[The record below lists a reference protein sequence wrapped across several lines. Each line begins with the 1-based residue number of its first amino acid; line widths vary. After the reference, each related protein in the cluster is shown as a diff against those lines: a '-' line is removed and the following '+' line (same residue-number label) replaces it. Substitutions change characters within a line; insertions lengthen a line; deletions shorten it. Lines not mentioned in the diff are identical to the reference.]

1 LVIAKGGPKI
11 SILFGCIAD
20 DFTGASDAASFLM
33 AGGLNTLLF
42 NGIPSSRGVFL
53 PQDVDAVVIALK
65 TRTDIINRAVD
76 ESVKAA
82 EWLMGHGAKQLYIKY
97 CSTFDS
103 SPTGNIGPICDA
115 VLKVVE
121 GTYSVLCPSLPVN
134 KRTVKDGILYVDG
147 IPLAQSHMRDH
158 PLTPMWDSFIPNLMK
173 DQSKYPCFI
182 LNRDTLIQ
190 GKHVV
195 EEKIK
200 TYLKTQEHFYLV
212 PDYVDD
218 NDAQMIVK
226 MFGHLPLLTGG
237 SGILQETGRIL
248 SKNSSHARVIPGV
261 SGKAIILAGSCSPIT
276 RKQVKH
282 YKTCGGRSFMIE
294 STSFLSPERAK
305 ETIWADISKTDC
317 DDILVYA
324 PGSEGQKESTGMV
337 MVNDAIIIEQIIAG
351 IAEKAVY
358 NGYRRIIVAGGET
371 SGAVTRALQFN
382 AYYIGRSVA
391 PGVPVMQPLDAPD
404 IRLVLKSGNFGQEDF
419 FVRAL
424 QETGV

>member
-1 LVIAKGGPKI
+1 MHKGGPKI

-42 NGIPSSRGVFL
+42 NGIPSRGVIL

-65 TRTDIINRAVD
+65 TRTDIIDRAVN

-82 EWLMGHGAKQLYIKY
+82 EWFVDHGVKQLYVKY

-103 SPTGNIGPICDA
+103 RPAGNIGPICDA
-115 VLKVVE
+115 LLE
-121 GTYSVLCPSLPVN
+121 SAGGSYSLLCPSLPVN
-134 KRTVKDGILYVDG
+134 KRTVRDGVLYVDG

-182 LNRDTLIQ
+182 LNRDALMQ
-190 GKHVV
+190 GKNVV
-195 EEKIK
+195 QEKIK
-200 TYLKTQEHFYLV
+200 SYLETQKHFYLV

-218 NDAQMIVK
+218 NDAQLIVK
-226 MFGHLPLLTGG
+226 TFGSLPLLTGG
-237 SGILQETGRIL
+237 SGILQELGRSL
-248 SKNSSHARVIPGV
+248 SENSSHARVITGV
-261 SGKAIILAGSCSPIT
+261 PGKAIILAGSCSPIT

-282 YKTCGGRSFMIE
+282 YKACGGTSFMIE
-294 STSFLSPERAK
+294 STSLATPGKAK
-305 ETIWADISKTDC
+305 ETIWANISKTNC

-324 PGSEGQKESTGMV
+324 PGSEGQKESAG
-337 MVNDAIIIEQIIAG
+337 MVNDAAAIEQIIAG

-358 NGYRRIIVAGGET
+358 EGYKRIIVAGGET

-391 PGVPVMQPLDAPD
+391 PGVPAMQPLDTPD

-419 FVRAL
+419 FIRAL